1 MSLREYERVMKSAGD
16 PTRLRILKMLEGGEL
31 CVCQMIAVLGLSQ
44 STVSKHLFLLK
55 TGGLVKERR
64 DGKWVHYSL
73 DGSGETVFA
82 RTILGCLRKWLN
94 EDPVVARD
102 RSREAVAREV
112 GPAGICERGMTLPGG
127 QKAARAVPGRGEKAA
142 AKPAAGRTL

>member
-64 DGKWVHYSL
+64 DG
-73 DGSGETVFA
+73 
-82 RTILGCLRKWLN
+82 
-94 EDPVVARD
+94 
-102 RSREAVAREV
+102 
-112 GPAGICERGMTLPGG
+112 
-127 QKAARAVPGRGEKAA
+127 
-142 AKPAAGRTL
+142 